1 MEDTN
6 SNRQDSGLGHKREAL
21 AILVVDDEQDF
32 LDSIRRGLI
41 SCGFKKLHPESDPVR
56 AASLIRDGIRFDI
69 AIIDMLMP
77 EMNGIELLEKIK
89 KTQPAT
95 YCIMLTAVQDIRKV
109 VECMQKGASDYLT
122 KPISLEGL
130 LSAIERAGPLEKKEE
145 RTGLRILVLEDDAS
159 TCRLMQIFLDPIG
172 ECRILSG
179 GRAALDAFQ
188 SALDQGKPFDL
199 LLLDIMVPEINGIE
213 VLRKVRTMEQ
223 SRGIHNRNR
232 VKVIITSSL
241 SDARNM
247 EQAQSADSDGYLV
260 KPVNRAKLLSTIR
273 TVGLLP

>member
-232 VKVIITSSL
+232 VKVIITVVVMG
-241 SDARNM
+241 A
-247 EQAQSADSDGYLV
+247 
-260 KPVNRAKLLSTIR
+260 PF
-273 TVGLLP
+273 

>member
-1 MEDTN
+1 
-6 SNRQDSGLGHKREAL
+6 
-21 AILVVDDEQDF
+21 
-32 LDSIRRGLI
+32 
-41 SCGFKKLHPESDPVR
+41 
-56 AASLIRDGIRFDI
+56 
-69 AIIDMLMP
+69 
-77 EMNGIELLEKIK
+77 MNGIELLEQIK

-232 VKVIITSSL
+232 AKIIITSSL

-273 TVGLLP
+273 TAGLLP